1 MSSKGIEMAKS
12 KTASQRT
19 LKLLELVRV
28 YQDLERTLRE
38 LKSVAGSRASVSAL
52 KHIDVRHLID
62 RLSQSKKRLE
72 RKIGNTL
79 VLETDHMKR
88 RIHRFLHSRDTA

>member
-1 MSSKGIEMAKS
+1 MAKPKS
-12 KTASQRT
+12 SLNHKHR
-19 LKLLELVRV
+19 LIELIRV

-38 LKSVAGSRASVSAL
+38 LKAVAGSGGHLAAL
-52 KHIDVRHLID
+52 KHIDVRSLIK
-62 RLSQSKKRLE
+62 RLSNSKRRLE

-88 RIHRFLHSRDTA
+88 RISRFLHQS

>member
-1 MSSKGIEMAKS
+1 MAKS
-12 KTASQRT
+12 KATNHRT
-19 LKLLELVRV
+19 HKLLELVRV

-38 LKSVAGSRASVSAL
+38 LKSVAGSRATVAAL
-52 KHIDVRHLID
+52 KHIDVRHLIV

-88 RIHRFLHSRDTA
+88 RIHRFLQPREPIR